1 MRHHSPRKPWSTFA
15 LVLAVLALGSI
26 LGCGGGESEPAE
38 SETAATDTHGTE
50 AAATDQGGAS
60 EDVYRAG
67 EALAAT
73 ETVAL
78 ANVIANPG
86 DYQGKTVR
94 IEAQIEQVCV
104 KKGCWMILEDGE
116 ESVRVT
122 FKDYGFFVPT
132 DTKPGSVA
140 RIDAVVSVE
149 TISEEAARHYAE
161 ETEGGEPEKIEGPQ
175 EVVSVVAQGVE
186 IDL

>member
-1 MRHHSPRKPWSTFA
+1 MRHHSPTKLWPTFV
-15 LVLAVLALGSI
+15 LVLAALALGSV

-38 SETAATDTHGTE
+38 SETAATEAHGEE
-50 AAATDQGGAS
+50 AAATDQS
-60 EDVYRAG
+60 EAPDDVYRAG
-67 EALAAT
+67 EPLAATDQVALAAV
-73 ETVAL
+73 VAD
-78 ANVIANPG
+78 PG
-86 DYQGKTVR
+86 PYQGKTVR
-94 IEAQIEQVCV
+94 IEAEIEQVCL
-104 KKGCWMILEDGE
+104 KKGCWMILKDGE

-132 DTKPGSVA
+132 DTKPGSKA

-161 ETEGGEPEKIEGPQ
+161 ETEGGEPEKIVGPQ
-175 EVVSVVAQGVE
+175 EVVSVVANGVE